1 MLLRRH
7 IPAPPLACFIEFF
20 WYFEDWD
27 GAHPMEQVLPDATFE
42 LVINLLDGPR
52 KLFNRSDLGRY
63 TTFRGGWLS
72 GAHSKYIVI
81 DTQRGSSM
89 IGAHFKPGGV
99 APFLPTSAGAF
110 HDQVVELEAIWGR
123 SARELRE
130 RLLAAEGAC
139 DRFFH
144 LEQFLLDLLRR
155 DRIDPQ
161 RQERITWAVGQFWRQ
176 PNVLAVREAA
186 SRLNISHKHFITQ
199 FREQVGMS
207 PKLFCRIRRFQ
218 EVLAQINA
226 RRRISWAEVA
236 CACGYYDQSH
246 LVNDFQAF
254 AGLNPSAY
262 RSLDADYASF
272 VPVGDA
278 R

>member
-7 IPAPPLACFIEFF
+7 IPDPPLARFIEFL

-27 GAHPMEQVLPDATFE
+27 GTHAMEQILPDATFE
-42 LVINLLDGPR
+42 LVINLRDGPR
-52 KLFNRSDLGRY
+52 KLFNRTDLGSF
-63 TTFRGGWLS
+63 TTYRGGWLS

-81 DTQRGSSM
+81 DTQRGASM

-99 APFLPTSAGAF
+99 APFLPASAGEF
-110 HDQVVELEAIWGR
+110 HDQVVELESIWGR
-123 SARELRE
+123 SAQELRE
-130 RLLAAEGAC
+130 RLLAAEGPR
-139 DRFFH
+139 DRFCL
-144 LEQFLLDLLRR
+144 LEQFLLKLIHRV
-155 DRIDPQ
+155 RIDPR
-161 RQERITWAVGQFWRQ
+161 RQGRITWAVDQFWQQ
-176 PNVLAVREAA
+176 PNQFAVREAA

-199 FREQVGMS
+199 FREQVGLS

-226 RRRISWAEVA
+226 RRPINWAEVA

-262 RSLDADYASF
+262 RSLDEDYASF
-272 VPVGDA
+272 VPIEDA